1 MIVNLLC
8 IIIAKIF
15 SNFIILS
22 LVSNNIKSLRKKH
35 RYTQE
40 QFAQK
45 LSIKRSL
52 LGAYEEARAKPRL
65 EVLVKAASL
74 FNVSVDQLVAED
86 LSPPLS
92 APPPVTEK
100 AEEFRAPSAKAE
112 AIAIK
117 LVTKQEHASYFQ
129 KREDKQYLDT
139 LAEIKLPV
147 NPETGIHR
155 AFEIT
160 DDAMHPVLPGTIVVG
175 RRQENL
181 QGVRDKHVYIVVT
194 RKEGILLRQVFNHIQ
209 KEGTLEL
216 CPANTTYKP
225 MTLSVLGK
233 EVEVWEAV
241 YYISR
246 QLPFNDPKPAKAAPI
261 DLQQLTNL
269 VLELQQ
275 EVKKLKEEVR
285 K

>member
-1 MIVNLLC
+1 MIVNLLY

-15 SNFIILS
+15 SNFVILS

-35 RYTQE
+35 HYTQE

-45 LSIKRSL
+45 LGIKRSL

-86 LSPPLS
+86 LSPSS
-92 APPPVTEK
+92 APPPAVEK
-100 AEEFRAPSAKAE
+100 AEEVRASSAKAE
-112 AIAIK
+112 ATAIK
-117 LVTKQEHASYFQ
+117 LVTKHEHASYFQ
-129 KREDKQYLDT
+129 NREDKQYLDT
-139 LAEIKLPV
+139 LAEIRLPV
-147 NPETGIHR
+147 NPETDVYR

-160 DDAMHPVLPGTIVVG
+160 DDAMYPVMPGTIVVG

-181 QGVRDKHVYIVVT
+181 QGVRDKYMYIVIT

-209 KEGTLEL
+209 EEGTLEL
-216 CPANTTYKP
+216 CPANTTYEP
-225 MTLSVLGK
+225 LMLSVLGK

-246 QLPFNDPKPAKAAPI
+246 QLPFNDTKPAKAAPL

-275 EVKKLKEEVR
+275 EVEKLKEEPR